1 MFKAVNLSR
10 TIFSLVIIVAGLSA
24 TVLADDAAP
33 GWLRQAATIQPPAY
47 DKTVN
52 AVVLQNEETVTL
64 DSSGKLVTTDNYAV
78 KILTREGKEEAVA
91 VAFYLVNFGKVRDM
105 QAWIIRPDGT
115 SKTYGKKEIVD
126 HISDPDDV
134 YNEGRVKI
142 INAIGDVD
150 TGYVFGYSVTTEDS
164 PLFYQDRWNFQRDLP
179 TLMSRY
185 TLNLPA
191 GWKATSVTFNYPEVK
206 PRVAGSSYT
215 WEVRDLPAIK
225 DEPLSPSFI
234 NIAPRM
240 ALSYGPEDTSQSVN
254 KAFTNW
260 TDVSKWG
267 SSLHEPQVIVDDA
280 VAIKARDLTANAKT
294 ELEKIQAIGK
304 FVQNLQYISID
315 IGVGYGNGMKPRPS
329 TMVLGRGYGDCK
341 DKANL
346 MRALLKSLKIEAYP
360 VAIYSGDPNFVR
372 KEWASPGQFNHCIIA
387 VRVSD
392 GTVVPTVI
400 TDAKLGRLMIFDA
413 TDPYTPVGDLPDYL
427 QGSMALIMA
436 GENGGLVQMPV
447 TPAAFNAWN
456 RNTEVSLLEDGSI
469 TGTISERTTG
479 QSSANARRLF
489 RSLSGS
495 DYNQVIE
502 RWLTRGA
509 TAAQLLKLTPNDKQ
523 IDAGFDL
530 DMEFSAPRYGQVMQD
545 RLMVFKPVIASRTS
559 SIYLT
564 EKTRSHPVMLESE
577 SFTETATFKLP
588 VGFVVDEMPDAVNL
602 STNFGKYSTK
612 YEVKNGKLLFTRV
625 LIMTRTSVPVD
636 KYNEV
641 RDFYS
646 KMMDAEQ
653 APVVLLRK

>member
-1 MFKAVNLSR
+1 M
-10 TIFSLVIIVAGLSA
+10 IIVAGLSA

-33 GWLRQAATIQPPAY
+33 GWLRQAAAIQAPSY

-115 SKTYGKKEIVD
+115 AKSYGKKEIVD

-134 YNEGRVKI
+134 YDEGRVKI

-150 TGYVFGYSVTTEDS
+150 TGYIFGYSVTTEDS
-164 PLFYQDRWNFQRDLP
+164 PLFYQDRWNFQLDLP
-179 TLMSRY
+179 TVVSRY

-191 GWKATSVTFNYPEVK
+191 GWKANSLTFNYPDVK

-215 WEVRDLPAIK
+215 WEVRDLPPIK
-225 DEPLSPSFI
+225 DEPLSPSFM
-234 NIAPRM
+234 NVAPRM
-240 ALSYGPEDTSQSVN
+240 VVNYGPEDTSQSVN

-304 FVQNLQYISID
+304 FVQNIQYISID
-315 IGVGYGNGMKPRPS
+315 IGLGYGNGMKPRPS

-360 VAIYSGDPNFVR
+360 VAIYSGDPDFVR
-372 KEWASPGQFNHCIIA
+372 KEWASPRQFNHCIIA
-387 VRVSD
+387 IRVSD

-427 QGSMALIMA
+427 QGSQALIMA

-456 RNTEVSLLEDGSI
+456 RNTEVSLLADGSI
-469 TGTISERTTG
+469 TGTISERSTG
-479 QSSANARRLF
+479 QSSAHARRLF

-509 TAAQLLKLTPNDKQ
+509 TAAQLVKLTPNDKQ
-523 IDAGFDL
+523 LDAGFDL
-530 DMEFSAPRYGQVMQD
+530 DVEFSAPRYGQVMQD
-545 RLMVFKPVIASRTS
+545 RLMVFKPVIAGRTS

-564 EKTRSHPVMLESE
+564 EKIRSHPVMLESE

-612 YEVKNGKLLFTRV
+612 YEVKDGKLLFTRV

-641 RDFYS
+641 RDFYA

>member
-1 MFKAVNLSR
+1 MFKVVNLSR
-10 TIFSLVIIVAGLSA
+10 TIFSLVIMVAGLSA
-24 TVLADDAAP
+24 TVFADDAAP
-33 GWLRQAATIQPPAY
+33 AWMRQAAAIQPPAY

-64 DSSGKLVTTDNYAV
+64 DSSGKLITTDNYAV
-78 KILTREGKEEAVA
+78 KILTREGKKEAVA

-115 SKTYGKKEIVD
+115 AKSYGKKEIID

-134 YNEGRVKI
+134 YDEGRVKI

-150 TGYVFGYSVTTEDS
+150 TGYIFGYSVTTEDS
-164 PLFYQDRWNFQRDLP
+164 PLFYQDRYNFQLDLP

-191 GWKATSVTFNYPEVK
+191 GWKANSLTFNYPDVK

-215 WEVRDLPAIK
+215 WEVRDLPPIK
-225 DEPLSPSFI
+225 DEPLSPSFM

-240 ALSYGPEDTSQSVN
+240 VVNYGPEDASQSVN

-267 SSLHEPQVIVDDA
+267 TTLHEPQVIVDDA

-360 VAIYSGDPNFVR
+360 VAIYSGDPDFVR
-372 KEWASPGQFNHCIIA
+372 KEWASPRQFNHCIIA
-387 VRVSD
+387 IRVSD

-413 TDPYTPVGDLPDYL
+413 TDQYTPVGDLPDYL
-427 QGSMALIMA
+427 QGSLALIMA

-447 TPAAFNAWN
+447 TPAAFNALN
-456 RNTEVSLLEDGSI
+456 RNTEVNLLADGSI
-469 TGTISERTTG
+469 TGTISERSTG
-479 QSSANARRLF
+479 QSSAYARRLF

-495 DYNQVIE
+495 DYNQAVE

-509 TAAQLLKLTPNDKQ
+509 TAAQLVKLTSNDKQ

-530 DMEFSAPRYGQVMQD
+530 DVEFSAPRYGQVMQD

-612 YEVKNGKLLFTRV
+612 YEVKDGKLLFTRV
-625 LIMTRTSVPVD
+625 LVMTRTSVPVD

>member
-1 MFKAVNLSR
+1 MFKVVNLSR
-10 TIFSLVIIVAGLSA
+10 TIFSLVIMVAGLSA
-24 TVLADDAAP
+24 TVFADDAAP
-33 GWLRQAATIQPPAY
+33 AWMRQAAAIQPPAY

-64 DSSGKLVTTDNYAV
+64 DSSGKLITTDNYAV
-78 KILTREGKEEAVA
+78 KILTREGKKEAVA

-115 SKTYGKKEIVD
+115 AKSYGKKEIID

-134 YNEGRVKI
+134 YDEGRVKI

-150 TGYVFGYSVTTEDS
+150 TGYIFGYSVTTEDS
-164 PLFYQDRWNFQRDLP
+164 PLFYQDRYNFQLDLP

-191 GWKATSVTFNYPEVK
+191 GWKANSLTFNYPDVK

-215 WEVRDLPAIK
+215 WEVRDLPPIK
-225 DEPLSPSFI
+225 DEPLSPSFM

-240 ALSYGPEDTSQSVN
+240 VVNYGPEDASQSVN

-267 SSLHEPQVIVDDA
+267 TTLHEPQVIVDDA

-360 VAIYSGDPNFVR
+360 VAIYSGDPDFVR
-372 KEWASPGQFNHCIIA
+372 KEWASPRQFNHCIIA
-387 VRVSD
+387 IRVSD

-413 TDPYTPVGDLPDYL
+413 TDQYTPVGDLPDYL
-427 QGSMALIMA
+427 QGSLALIMA

-447 TPAAFNAWN
+447 TPAAFNALN
-456 RNTEVSLLEDGSI
+456 RNTEVNLLADGSI
-469 TGTISERTTG
+469 TGTISERSTG
-479 QSSANARRLF
+479 QSSAYARRLF

-495 DYNQVIE
+495 AYNQVIE
-502 RWLTRGA
+502 RWLTLGA
-509 TAAQLLKLTPNDKQ
+509 TAAQLVKLTSNDKQ

-530 DMEFSAPRYGQVMQD
+530 DVEFSAPRYGQVMQD

-612 YEVKNGKLLFTRV
+612 YEVKDGKLLFTRV
-625 LIMTRTSVPVD
+625 LVMTRTSVPVD

>member
-1 MFKAVNLSR
+1 MFKAVTLSR
-10 TIFSLVIIVAGLSA
+10 TIFSLAIIVTGLSA
-24 TVLADDAAP
+24 TVFADDAAP

-64 DSSGKLVTTDNYAV
+64 DGSGKLVTTDNYAV

-105 QAWIIRPDGT
+105 EAWIIRPDGT
-115 SKTYGKKEIVD
+115 SKSYGKKEIID

-134 YNEGRVKI
+134 YDEGRVKI

-150 TGYVFGYSVTTEDS
+150 SGYVFGYSVTTEDS

-185 TLNLPA
+185 TLNLPT
-191 GWKATSVTFNYPEVK
+191 GWKANSLTFNYPDVK

-215 WEVRDLPAIK
+215 WEVRDLPPIK
-225 DEPLSPSFI
+225 DEPLSPSFV
-234 NIAPRM
+234 NMAPRM
-240 ALSYGPEDTSQSVN
+240 AVNYGPEDASQSVN

-360 VAIYSGDPNFVR
+360 VAIYSGDPDFVR

-387 VRVSD
+387 IRVSD

-456 RNTEVSLLEDGSI
+456 RNTEVSLLADGSI
-469 TGTISERTTG
+469 TATISERITG

-495 DYNQVIE
+495 DFNQAIE

-509 TAAQLLKLTPNDKQ
+509 TAAQLVKLTPNDKQ
-523 IDAGFDL
+523 TDAGFDL
-530 DMEFSAPRYGQVMQD
+530 DVEFSAPRYGQIMQD

-564 EKTRSHPVMLESE
+564 EKTRSHPVMLDSE

-588 VGFVVDEMPDAVNL
+588 AGFVVDEMPDAVNL

-612 YEVKNGKLLFTRV
+612 YEVKDGKLLFTRI
-625 LIMTRTSVPVD
+625 LIMTRTSVPAD